1 MKILVAKDGHK
12 FVFKGEDLHTQFGFV
27 TKKEID
33 KAKSGKVLETNKG
46 KKMTVLDASFKD
58 IYERIKRSAQIIPL
72 KDIGFIIS
80 EVGLDEKWRIVD
92 AGSGSGAIS
101 CFLGHLIPKGKVFTY
116 DIREDHINIV
126 KKNISLL
133 ELKNVKV
140 KKHDIYEGIPEKKI
154 NMIMLD
160 VPEPWKVLEHVDGS
174 LLSGG
179 FLVSYSPTIPQVSD
193 FVEGVCKCKGLVYLK
208 TVEIGE
214 REWEFVGRKIR
225 PKTSQRIGHSGFIS
239 FVRKL

>member
-1 MKILVAKDGHK
+1 MSREGKK
-12 FVFKGEDLHTQFGFV
+12 FVYKDHDLHTQFGFV

-33 KAKSGKVLETNKG
+33 KAKSGAVLETNKG

-58 IYERIKRSAQIIPL
+58 VYERIKRSAQIIPL

-80 EVGLDEKWRIVD
+80 EVGLDSSWRIVD

-133 ELKNVKV
+133 GLKNVKV
-140 KKHDIYEGIPEKKI
+140 KKHDIYNSIPEKKI

-160 VPEPWKVLEHVDGS
+160 VPEPWKVLEHVDC
-174 LLSGG
+174 LVPGG

-193 FVEGVCKCKGLVYLK
+193 FVEGVSKIDGLVYLK